1 VTLHVANGDVAAGR
15 LRETGLDGDIVT
27 LIDALH
33 EGPTPARLSP
43 AHWRLCRAR
52 FVAEAGWAPFAEALT
67 RLTDADAALDGA
79 ACYKEVVL
87 WFEHDLNCQLA
98 LIRALS
104 RRRDGAPAPRLS
116 LICINTYPGRADFAG
131 LGQLTPS
138 ELAGLFET
146 REPVTAAALD
156 LAQAAWSAFCA
167 LDPWPL
173 MAVSASATEALPFL
187 GAALRR
193 HCEQFPARET
203 GLSRTEHHIL
213 DAVASGIRD
222 RLGLFRAVQR
232 REPAPFLGD
241 TIFFDHVT
249 RLARARVPCSRAPL
263 ATSVSPPPAA
273 RYTPGARMRLR

>member
-1 VTLHVANGDVAAGR
+1 
-15 LRETGLDGDIVT
+15 
-27 LIDALH
+27 
-33 EGPTPARLSP
+33 
-43 AHWRLCRAR
+43 
-52 FVAEAGWAPFAEALT
+52 
-67 RLTDADAALDGA
+67 
-79 ACYKEVVL
+79 
-87 WFEHDLNCQLA
+87 
-98 LIRALS
+98 
-104 RRRDGAPAPRLS
+104 
-116 LICINTYPGRADFAG
+116 
-131 LGQLTPS
+131 
-138 ELAGLFET
+138 
-146 REPVTAAALD
+146 VTAAALD

-249 RLARARVPCSRAPL
+249 RLARARVPLLEGAAGNLRLTAAGRAVYAGSADAVAL
-263 ATSVSPPPAA
+263 NGIDRWLGGVHLHGDRVWRWDDQRAMIVGPAW
-273 RYTPGARMRLR
+273 